1 MPEEFHDP
9 SHFLTPPLTQTLWG
23 QRVGRDPE
31 IWFSYPTALDPAV
44 SDQRES
50 RRGLR
55 EQTVISNSNTRLENG
70 LTGVMSETPHTPT
83 TSLQ

>member
-1 MPEEFHDP
+1 M
-9 SHFLTPPLTQTLWG
+9 
-23 QRVGRDPE
+23 
-31 IWFSYPTALDPAV
+31 WFSYPTALDPAV

-70 LTGVMSETPHTPT
+70 LTGVMSENPTPPQPACNEPPT
-83 TSLQ
+83 ATSLTACSSL